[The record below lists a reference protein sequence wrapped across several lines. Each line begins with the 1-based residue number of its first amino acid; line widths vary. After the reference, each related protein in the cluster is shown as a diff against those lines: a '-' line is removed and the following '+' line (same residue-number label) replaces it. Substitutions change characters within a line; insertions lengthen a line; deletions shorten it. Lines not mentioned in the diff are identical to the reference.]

1 MTAMEAKIK
10 RDKRSGKARDLRL
23 GQPLF
28 MQVPIGISY
37 PILII
42 ASLFCIAFSNAAPA
56 VAFGPFFLLICAL
69 AAWFIRNRYAILLGL
84 FIAIVQRLNGHAVLL
99 YDQPFISALQFLSV
113 LAVIVMLGV
122 ARSAL
127 ELEWQ
132 IARVDPL
139 TGALNRKAF
148 FEVVKNVGPQPGVT
162 VLIFADVNGLK
173 RLNDT
178 FGHEVGDKALQS
190 FANRVTAAI
199 RKGDIF
205 ARIGGDEFV
214 LYLNVS
220 DLTAAEGVATRLNTV
235 LNRCQ
240 LSAEEELTCSLG
252 ALILPTGS
260 HSIDVELKQADELM
274 YCAKKN
280 GTGLLMAVWTGG
292 DLEETI
298 RIGTEGTVTAASGE
312 IGRSIEPTML
322 PRFKRRSFAA

>member
-10 RDKRSGKARDLRL
+10 RDRRSEKARAFRL

-28 MQVPIGISY
+28 MQVPIGKSS

-42 ASLFCIAFSNAAPA
+42 ASLFCITFSNAAPA

-69 AAWFIRNRYAILLGL
+69 AAWFIGNRFAILLGL

-113 LAVIVMLGV
+113 LAVIIMLGV

-148 FEVVKNVGPQPGVT
+148 FEVVKTVGPQPGVT

-173 RLNDT
+173 RLNDS

-190 FANRVTAAI
+190 FANRVKAAI

-220 DLTAAEGVATRLNTV
+220 DLTAAKGVATRLNTV
-235 LNRCQ
+235 LNQCQ

-252 ALILPTGS
+252 ALVLPTGS

-312 IGRSIEPTML
+312 IARSIEPTML

>member
-1 MTAMEAKIK
+1 MTAMEGKIK
-10 RDKRSGKARDLRL
+10 GDRRSEKARAFRL

-28 MQVPIGISY
+28 MQVPNGISS
-37 PILII
+37 PTLII
-42 ASLFCIAFSNAAPA
+42 ASLLCITFSNAAPA

-69 AAWFIRNRYAILLGL
+69 AAWFIGNRFAILLGL
-84 FIAIVQRLNGHAVLL
+84 FIVIVQRLNGHAVLL

-113 LAVIVMLGV
+113 LAVIFMLGV
-122 ARSAL
+122 ARAAL
-127 ELEWQ
+127 ELEWR

-148 FEVVKNVGPQPGVT
+148 FEVVKSVGPQPGVT

-173 RLNDT
+173 RLNDR
-178 FGHEVGDKALQS
+178 FGHEVGDRALQS
-190 FANRVTAAI
+190 FSSRVTAAI

-220 DLTAAEGVATRLNTV
+220 DLASAEAVAIRLNTV
-235 LNRCQ
+235 LNQCQ
-240 LSAEEELTCSLG
+240 LSAQEELTCSLG
-252 ALILPTGS
+252 ALVLPTGS

-280 GTGLLMAVWTGG
+280 GTGLLMAVSAGS
-292 DLEETI
+292 DLEQII
-298 RIGTEGTVTAASGE
+298 RIESGGKVTAASDG
-312 IGRSIEPTML
+312 IDRAIDPAML